1 MKVGQLV
8 CWTMVVA
15 VCGPAQAG
23 LIYDWTFDGTEG
35 QTANLPE
42 AVSSNTG
49 TTVGAGGVT
58 TSGAAV
64 GTGAFSRSAPN
75 GNDDRISLTTTFDP
89 PNAFTV
95 AGWIKTGQASY
106 PNIFAWTSPGV
117 FASEVRLNGGCLQ
130 TNQYFYNGSSV
141 EYNQSVIGNSVV
153 NDNDWHFVAVTRQF
167 SGGTSLFVD
176 TAFDV
181 VNSAAIYAGS
191 FTGRTVYLAGHDFFS
206 NFNYSLDGLLDDV
219 SFWNERLDE
228 TELTALRNL
237 GLSDL
242 DYNAQNAG
250 GLFNVFGG
258 TLSHV
263 TIGALTWRK
272 APDNTFAGSPGDVVD
287 LGDGDYGLVLNA
299 IGGGVYTLV
308 PEPST
313 FALLVLA
320 CLAPLL
326 NRRRRAGV

>member
-1 MKVGQLV
+1 MMKVIKQLA
-8 CWTMVVA
+8 CWTVVVA
-15 VCGPAQAG
+15 VCGPVQAG
-23 LIYDWTFDGTEG
+23 LLYDWTFDGTEG

-49 TTVGAGGVT
+49 TTIGAGGVT
-58 TSGAAV
+58 TSDAAV
-64 GTGAFSRSAPN
+64 GTGAFSRSTPN
-75 GNDDRISLTTTFDP
+75 GNSDRISLTTNFDP

-95 AGWIKTGQASY
+95 AGWIKTSQASY

-117 FASEVRLNGGCLQ
+117 FASEVRLNGGYLQ
-130 TNQYFYNGSSV
+130 TNQYFYNGSYV

-176 TAFDV
+176 TGFDV
-181 VNSAAIYAGS
+181 VDSAAIYAGS
-191 FTGRTVYLAGHDFFS
+191 FTGRQVYLAGHDFFS

-219 SFWNERLDE
+219 SFWGERLDE

-242 DYNAQNAG
+242 DYNAENAG
-250 GLFNVFGG
+250 DLFNVFGG
-258 TLSHV
+258 TLSKV
-263 TIGALTWRK
+263 TIRTLTWRK
-272 APDNTFAGSPGDVVD
+272 APDNTLAGSPGDVVD

-299 IGGGVYTLV
+299 SGGGVYTLV

-313 FALLVLA
+313 FALLALGHLVLM
-320 CLAPLL
+320 
-326 NRRRRAGV
+326 RRRRR